1 MYLDYQTYQTM
12 GGDLDNSAFTVI
24 DRRAEYLI
32 NSQAGGKTGLRIRQL
47 SELPQAVIDCTFD
60 LITHLSTSTD
70 NIASESQTLGGQ
82 SESKSYISKEEINAE
97 AFSIIHSYLYPI
109 EIEGHSILYK
119 GVTPWDMSHSA
130 DKYVLLIDTLVKVGE
145 DAGAAVENATKA
157 VEQADEAI
165 SKANRAE
172 EKATA
177 IIKETESAKDNAN
190 TAADSANTAAVSAN
204 EATTRANA
212 VSEQLENAKDL
223 FCNALKGSK
232 SDSIIQIDDVSP
244 TDQRLNVSLTSDT
257 VTDFSSK
264 TVSVYGKNFAKLKT
278 GTSYGLTLEW
288 LENEGCYL
296 VNGTCTLAG
305 NNSLFTNVSTIC
317 GINGK
322 AFTLKT
328 KQISGSVK
336 NADGKTKYAI
346 FYTSTSADAA
356 TSGSANLI
364 GANLNEA
371 VVTKTATAVKD
382 RLYNCRLYISEGVE
396 FDNFKFT
403 AQLEIG
409 TTATDYETY
418 KEPVTY
424 KSTKGG
430 SVSGVTLGT
439 GAYNLCTNDSAVDIN
454 CEYNRDINKAFAEL
468 EEKLTNAILASGGNV

>member
-1 MYLDYQTYQTM
+1 MAKFNGEDILFSPRITVDVEIADKADSIAVYKGESVTYKRLYVTTQ
-12 GGDLDNSAFTVI
+12 
-24 DRRAEYLI
+24 AEYDEIYRSTIDQIGDNEDIYFCSDTGNLYMGETEYVDTKKLT
-32 NSQAGGKTGLRIRQL
+32 QAEYDALVSAGTTYSTVTYFCTDTGNIYIGTTAYADNIICV
-47 SELPQAVIDCTFD
+47 SELPELGDYKNSLKYKNKIFRIHDISEERLCDYAVQF
-60 LITHLSTSTD
+60 
-70 NIASESQTLGGQ
+70 AGSEP
-82 SESKSYISKEEINAE
+82 EWAKI
-97 AFSIIHSYLYPI
+97 
-109 EIEGHSILYK
+109 
-119 GVTPWDMSHSA
+119 V
-130 DKYVLLIDTLVKVGE
+130 DTNYGF
-145 DAGAAVENATKA
+145 
-157 VEQADEAI
+157 
-165 SKANRAE
+165 
-172 EKATA
+172 
-177 IIKETESAKDNAN
+177 ETER
-190 TAADSANTAAVSAN
+190 
-204 EATTRANA
+204 TRNDKRY
-212 VSEQLENAKDL
+212 S
-223 FCNALKGSK
+223 NALKGSK

-296 VNGTCTLAG
+296 LNGTCTLAG
-305 NNSLFTNVSTIC
+305 SNSLFTNVSTIC
-317 GINGK
+317 GVGGK

-346 FYTSTSADAA
+346 FYTSTSEDNA
-356 TSGSANLI
+356 TGGSVNLI
-364 GANLNEA
+364 GANLNES
-371 VVTKTATAVKD
+371 VVTKTATASKD

-409 TTATDYETY
+409 TTATDYEAY

-454 CEYNRDINKAFAEL
+454 CEYNRDINKAFEKL
-468 EEKLTNAILASGGNV
+468 EEKLTNAILATGGNV